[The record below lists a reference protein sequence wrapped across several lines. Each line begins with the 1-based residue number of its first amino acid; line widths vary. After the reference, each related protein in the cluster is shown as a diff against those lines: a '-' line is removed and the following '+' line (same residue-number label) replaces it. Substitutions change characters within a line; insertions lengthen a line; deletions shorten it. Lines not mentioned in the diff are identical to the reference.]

1 MVPRVVTGG
10 SQNNFEI
17 DVGLFR
23 KTFHSDKVFDARIR
37 SGDTVILGE
46 EVLLRVLVR
55 DGNGKN
61 ASFKVRNLRDTF

>member
-10 SQNNFEI
+10 SQNTLEI

-23 KTFHSDKVFDARIR
+23 KTFHSEKVFDTRIQ

-61 ASFKVRNLRDTF
+61 DL